1 MTTARGLHLD
11 RTGPVSGRERATLRG
26 PTAQTELASVPD
38 RPCAQKK
45 TGSPRPDRRVP
56 CQPAPARKPSIQA
69 ARRNPHSTG
78 RRGLRRLLLGS
89 QTSEAVRYPF

>member
-45 TGSPRPDRRVP
+45 PGSPAPRPALP
-56 CQPAPARKPSIQA
+56 MPAGSRAQA
-69 ARRNPHSTG
+69 LNPG
-78 RRGLRRLLLGS
+78 RAAKS
-89 QTSEAVRYPF
+89 P